1 MDGARVPHGRTRVPR
16 DPLHSM
22 GVRVMDV
29 GNYCVYCIPKNGIV
43 SIGRILYR
51 RRDADAALAK
61 GWLESR

>member
-1 MDGARVPHGRTRVPR
+1 
-16 DPLHSM
+16 
-22 GVRVMDV
+22 MDV

-43 SIGRILYR
+43 SIGMILYR